1 MQALLA
7 LLSAI
12 ALLVWGTHMVR
23 TGFLRV
29 YGANLRRIIRASTGS
44 KLTAMAA
51 GVGVTGL
58 IQSSSATALLVSSFV
73 GQRLIE
79 TPAALAVMLG
89 ADVGTSI
96 MVQIFALNLSWLS
109 PAFLMVGVILHLG
122 KKATR
127 IGQIGRILIGLGLM
141 ILALQMIGAAT
152 KPVTEA
158 KGVKVLFESI
168 SGDVFLDMLLG
179 ALLAI
184 TSYSSLA
191 VVLLTAGLAASNVI
205 PGNVAISVVLG
216 DNLGSGLLVVLSTL
230 RASTEA
236 RRVPMG
242 NLIFKLLGCLMVL
255 PVLGLIGDWFTQ
267 IEMEPGRQ
275 VILFH
280 LAFNVALMVVFLG
293 FVGPIARLT
302 ERILPSSDLK
312 ESPGRPKYL
321 DPTALQTPALAM
333 GCATREALRLGDI
346 VHAML
351 NGMMTVL
358 RTNDLKLAEELRK
371 MDDMIDDLYTAI
383 KLYLTQISR
392 EALDSTEGK
401 RWADIIQFTINMEH
415 AGDIIERI
423 LIDVADK
430 KIRHALSFSAAGMA
444 EIEDLHTR
452 MLSNLQL
459 ALSVFLNSDLKCAQR
474 LMAGKEQFRAL
485 ELKYADS
492 HLARLSDN
500 TPQSIETSSL
510 HLDLISDMKRINSL
524 FCSVAYPILDEAG
537 ILAPSRL
544 REVVDYAAP
553 AASPSAPL
561 PPSPP
566 APPHPTSQP
575 SGGPVTTPVV
585 GPLGP
590 PSQVPAK

>member
-7 LLSAI
+7 LLSAV

-29 YGANLRRIIRASTGS
+29 YGANLRRILRASTGS

-51 GVGVTGL
+51 GMGVTGL
-58 IQSSSATALLVSSFV
+58 IQSSSATALLTSSFV
-73 GQRLIE
+73 GQGLIG

-89 ADVGTSI
+89 ADVGTSL
-96 MVQIFALNLSWLS
+96 MVQVFALNLSWLS

-158 KGVKVLFESI
+158 KGVQVLFSSI

-191 VVLLTAGLAASNVI
+191 VVLLTAGLAASHVI
-205 PGNVAISVVLG
+205 PGSVAIAVVLG
-216 DNLGSGLLVVLSTL
+216 ANLGSGLLVVLSTL

-242 NLIFKLLGCLMVL
+242 NLIFKLLGCMLVL
-255 PVLGLIGDWFTQ
+255 PLMSTIGDWFAL
-267 IEMEPGRQ
+267 IALEPERQ

-280 LAFNVALMVVFLG
+280 LGFNLALMMLFLG
-293 FVGPIARLT
+293 FVGPVARIT
-302 ERILPSSDLK
+302 ERILPSDDLQ

-333 GCATREALRLGDI
+333 GCAAREALRLGDI
-346 VHAML
+346 VQVML
-351 NGMMTVL
+351 NGMLTVL

-392 EALDSTEGK
+392 EALDTSEGK
-401 RWADIIQFTINMEH
+401 RWADTIQFTINMEH

-423 LIDVADK
+423 LIDVAEK
-430 KIRHALSFSAAGMA
+430 KIRHDLHFSAAGMA

-452 MLSNLQL
+452 LLANLQL
-459 ALSVFLNSDLKCAQR
+459 GLAVFLNGNLKCAQQ
-474 LMAGKEQFRAL
+474 LIAGKEQFRAL
-485 ELKYADS
+485 ELRYADS

-524 FCSVAYPILDEAG
+524 FCSIAYPILDEAG
-537 ILAPSRL
+537 ILAPSRIL
-544 REVVDYAAP
+544 RDNVDDVVLPVKPSQQAA
-553 AASPSAPL
+553 AHALQSTNMSGPSTL
-561 PPSPP
+561 
-566 APPHPTSQP
+566 
-575 SGGPVTTPVV
+575 SGGVSL
-585 GPLGP
+585 LGP
-590 PSQVPAK
+590 PSEVPAK

>member
-7 LLSAI
+7 LLSAV

-29 YGANLRRIIRASTGS
+29 YGANLRRILRASTGS

-51 GVGVTGL
+51 GMGVTGL
-58 IQSSSATALLVSSFV
+58 IQSSSATALLTSSFV
-73 GQRLIE
+73 GQGLIG

-89 ADVGTSI
+89 ADVGTSL
-96 MVQIFALNLSWLS
+96 MVQVFALNLSWLS

-158 KGVKVLFESI
+158 KGVQVLFSSI

-191 VVLLTAGLAASNVI
+191 VVLLTAGLAASHVI
-205 PGNVAISVVLG
+205 PGSVAIAVVLG
-216 DNLGSGLLVVLSTL
+216 ANLGSGLLVVLSTL

-242 NLIFKLLGCLMVL
+242 NLIFKLLGCMLVL
-255 PVLGLIGDWFTQ
+255 PLMSTIGDWFAL
-267 IEMEPGRQ
+267 IALEPERQ

-280 LAFNVALMVVFLG
+280 LGFNLALMTLFLG
-293 FVGPIARLT
+293 FVGPVARIT
-302 ERILPSSDLK
+302 ERILPSDDLQ

-333 GCATREALRLGDI
+333 GCAAREALRLGDI
-346 VHAML
+346 VQVML
-351 NGMMTVL
+351 NGMLTVL

-392 EALDSTEGK
+392 EALDTSEGK
-401 RWADIIQFTINMEH
+401 RWADTIQFTINMEH

-423 LIDVADK
+423 LIDVAEK
-430 KIRHALSFSAAGMA
+430 KIRHDLHFSAAGMA

-452 MLSNLQL
+452 LLANLQL
-459 ALSVFLNSDLKCAQR
+459 GLAVFLNGNLKCAQQ
-474 LMAGKEQFRAL
+474 LIAGKEQFRAL
-485 ELKYADS
+485 ELRYADS

-524 FCSVAYPILDEAG
+524 FCSIAYPILDEAG
-537 ILAPSRL
+537 ILAPSRIL
-544 REVVDYAAP
+544 RDNVDNVVLPVKPSQQAA
-553 AASPSAPL
+553 AHALQSTNMSGPSTL
-561 PPSPP
+561 
-566 APPHPTSQP
+566 
-575 SGGPVTTPVV
+575 SGGVSL
-585 GPLGP
+585 LGP
-590 PSQVPAK
+590 PSEVPAK